1 MAVNK
6 DQESNINLESTVELN
21 ENNQQYFIDR
31 KYRSNHKYIDDQT
44 RQKRSPHYKKC
55 FVCRRQGCWSSRHSN
70 AEREKAK
77 AKYREQFGR
86 VAEARYDQF
95 LKEFEEDKPTD
106 DYDDIEAIEAM
117 VANMEDI
124 SITDQ
129 EYFMTYAGKLDTK
142 EACSMITKL
151 YERSATHAFLKYVD
165 GMEDAD
171 TPSKTKNGAPISTE
185 DRYGPELFYGIMID
199 TGAAGKS
206 TAGYN

>member
-1 MAVNK
+1 M
-6 DQESNINLESTVELN
+6 
-21 ENNQQYFIDR
+21 
-31 KYRSNHKYIDDQT
+31 
-44 RQKRSPHYKKC
+44 
-55 FVCRRQGCWSSRHSN
+55 RHSD
-70 AEREKAK
+70 AEREKTK

-106 DYDDIEAIEAM
+106 DYDDIEAM

-151 YERSATHAFLKYVD
+151 YERSATHALLKYGD
-165 GMEDAD
+165 EMEDAD

-185 DRYGPELFYGIMID
+185 DRYGPELFHGIMID
-199 TGAAGKS
+199 TGAAENRQLG
-206 TAGYN
+206 TINI